1 VSVVA
6 EWDGHVEDVDE
17 ADTVPPEPETFYGSA
32 DEFVR
37 EFLVVTYRREVS
49 PKGDYRWDG
58 RWWMHPEAV
67 ARIDALWRT
76 WEHYRHDGATGMSVW
91 WRDHADHHM
100 GVLMSPAGPFG
111 KTSGITEP
119 GEPLPYTAPPPGLFV
134 DVRIISG

>member
-1 VSVVA
+1 MVA
-6 EWDGHVEDVDE
+6 EWDEHVKDVDE
-17 ADTVPPEPETFYGSA
+17 ADTILPEPETFYGSA

-76 WEHYRHDGATGMSVW
+76 AAQSHSV
-91 WRDHADHHM
+91 
-100 GVLMSPAGPFG
+100 VLRLESFDDA
-111 KTSGITEP
+111 
-119 GEPLPYTAPPPGLFV
+119 A
-134 DVRIISG
+134 RA